1 VEHTD
6 DALGEGNSVGP
17 VATYFKDGQHW
28 DLGFSAWAAAHGIPV
43 PPQLVR
49 RFRVG
54 VGRLI
59 DGGFDVVVGC
69 IDRKIVKQDFNAE
82 QQRETVRVLADAG
95 RNHLVASDPNVA
107 EAVARSFLNEHKLK
121 LDNRTRVAQAAFNEL
136 INEPPP
142 EERADTDLDVDWLNH
157 FSEIAGQKSSPE
169 MQALLGKILA
179 GEIRQPG
186 AFSPMTINVLA
197 NLTPKVAKKFED
209 LCSISVHISGRNYIP
224 ADVFPTFSA
233 NGIGEIDFSYSDLL
247 LLRQYQ
253 LLAIEQG
260 TSIHVPVGEAICFTL
275 GQFGYHVQALVA
287 DSHSPEGPTRSL
299 RASLFSVIGDELRP
313 LLQPAI
319 PEWLEAKITEV
330 YKEPGW
336 ELTKIPRA
344 ELPSTLFVK

>member
-1 VEHTD
+1 MEHTD
-6 DALGEGNSVGP
+6 ENLGEGSPVGSV
-17 VATYFKDGQHW
+17 AMYFKDGQHW
-28 DLGFSAWAAAHGIPV
+28 DLGFSTWAAAHGIPV
-43 PPQLVR
+43 PPQLIR

-59 DGGFDVVVGC
+59 DGGFDVAVGWVE
-69 IDRKIVKQDFNAE
+69 RKIAKQDFDAE
-82 QQRETVRVLADAG
+82 QRLETVRVLADVG
-95 RNHLVASDPNVA
+95 RSQLVARDPDVA

-121 LDNRTRVAQAAFNEL
+121 LDNRTCVVQAAFNEL
-136 INEPPP
+136 TNEPPP
-142 EERADTDLDVDWLNH
+142 EECADTDLDVDWLNH

-186 AFSPMTINVLA
+186 TFSPMTINVLA

-209 LCSISVHISGRNYIP
+209 LCSISVHVSGRNYIL
-224 ADVFPTFSA
+224 ADVFPAFSTS
-233 NGIGEIDFSYSDLL
+233 GIREIDFSYPDFL

-260 TSIHVPVGEAICFTL
+260 TSLQVPVGDAIFFTL
-275 GQFGYHVQALVA
+275 GQFGYQAQALVL
-287 DSHSPEGPTRSL
+287 DSHTHEGPTRSL
-299 RASLFSVIGDELRP
+299 KASLFSAIGDELRP
-313 LLQPAI
+313 LLQPEV
-319 PEWLEAKITEV
+319 PEWLEARITET

-344 ELPSTLFVK
+344 ELPEELFVK

>member
-1 VEHTD
+1 MEHTD
-6 DALGEGNSVGP
+6 DTLGEGNPVGP

-43 PPQLVR
+43 PPQLIR

-59 DGGFDVVVGC
+59 DGGFDVAVGWV
-69 IDRKIVKQDFNAE
+69 DRKIAKQDFDVE
-82 QQRETVRVLADAG
+82 QQLETVRVLADAG
-95 RNHLVASDPNVA
+95 RNHLVARDPDVA

-121 LDNRTRVAQAAFNEL
+121 LDNRTRVVQAAFNEL
-136 INEPPP
+136 RNEPPP
-142 EERADTDLDVDWLNH
+142 EECADTDLDVDWLNH

-197 NLTPKVAKKFED
+197 NLTMRIAKKFED
-209 LCSISVHISGRNYIP
+209 LCSISVHSSGTNYILG
-224 ADVFPTFSA
+224 DVFPAFST
-233 NGIGEIDFSYSDLL
+233 NGIGEIGFSYSDIL

-260 TSIHVPVGEAICFTL
+260 TEIKVPVGDGNFFTL
-275 GQFGYHVQALVA
+275 GQFGYQIQALVL
-287 DSHSPEGPTRSL
+287 DSQTPEGPTRSL
-299 RASLFSVIGDELRP
+299 RVSLFSDVGNELRP
-313 LLQPAI
+313 LLQPEV
-319 PEWLEAKITEV
+319 PEWLEAKIIDT

-344 ELPSTLFVK
+344 ELPETLFVK